1 MDRCLPNLEKFKRGV
16 RMQANHKY
24 NIYMFIATIFFGMT
38 YVLTKICLNYS
49 TEFHIISFRFSIA
62 FIISLIFLHKKI
74 FPVKRREFFYSLL
87 LGFLLFLIFI
97 AMTVGVKYTTATNA
111 SFLISLSVIFIP
123 FFSWIFNK
131 EKPKKSIF
139 VVLVISLIGI
149 MLLTLDKNLEFHI
162 GDILCLIC
170 ATLFTFYVIITE
182 RIVKNNNPIALGVL
196 QFGWV
201 SLFSFLVQY
210 PVENFIIPKNEIFW
224 FSMVLL
230 GIFCTAFG
238 YIAQT
243 IAQKNLSST
252 VVGFILSLEPVFSGI
267 FGYFFLNEHLS
278 FQQYIGAFL
287 LLISV
292 IYVSIKN

>member
-1 MDRCLPNLEKFKRGV
+1 
-16 RMQANHKY
+16 MQVNHKY

-74 FPVKRREFFYSLL
+74 FPIKRREFFYSLL
-87 LGFLLFLIFI
+87 LGGLLFLIFI
-97 AMTVGVKYTTATNA
+97 TMTIGVKYTTATNA

-123 FFSWIFNK
+123 FFSWVFNK

-139 VVLVISLIGI
+139 LVLIIVLIGI
-149 MLLTLDKNLEFHI
+149 MLLTLDKNLELHI

-170 ATLFTFYVIITE
+170 AFLFTFYIILTE
-182 RIVKNNNPIALGVL
+182 RIVKNNNPTALGVL
-196 QFGWV
+196 QFAWV
-201 SLFSFLVQY
+201 SLFSFFIQY
-210 PVENFIIPKNEIFW
+210 PIENFVIPKNKTF
-224 FSMVLL
+224 LL
-230 GIFCTAFG
+230 CIIILGVFCTAFG

-243 IAQKNLSST
+243 IAQKKLSST
-252 VVGFILSLEPVFSGI
+252 MVGFILSLEPVFSGI
-267 FGYFFLNEHLS
+267 FGYFFLNEYLNY
-278 FQQYIGAFL
+278 QQCIGATL

-292 IYVSIKN
+292 IYISVKN

>member
-1 MDRCLPNLEKFKRGV
+1 
-16 RMQANHKY
+16 MQENHKY
-24 NIYMFIATIFFGMT
+24 NICMFIATIFFGMT

-49 TEFHIISFRFSIA
+49 TELHIISFRFLIA
-62 FIISLIFLHKKI
+62 FVISLIFLQRKI
-74 FPVKRREFFYSLL
+74 FPIKIKEILYSLIL
-87 LGFLLFLIFI
+87 SVLLFMVFI
-97 AMTVGVKYTTATNA
+97 TMTIGVKYTTATNA

-139 VVLVISLIGI
+139 IVLIIALIGI

-170 ATLFTFYVIITE
+170 SLLFSFHVLITE
-182 RIVKNNNPIALGVL
+182 RFVKNNNPVALSVL
-196 QFGWV
+196 QFAWV
-201 SLFSFLVQY
+201 SLFSFLLQY
-210 PVENFIIPKNEIFW
+210 PIKNFVIPKNKIFW
-224 FSMVLL
+224 LSMVLL
-230 GIFCTAFG
+230 GVFCTAFG
-238 YIAQT
+238 YIVQT

-267 FGYFFLNEHLS
+267 FGYFFLNEYLS

-292 IYVSIKN
+292 IYISVKN